1 MENIRVLIVDD
12 LPQVRKE
19 LATVLKLAANATK
32 ARIEFVGEAQDGKE
46 AVEKTTSLHPDVVL
60 MDLEMPVLDG
70 FEATRKIKSFWP
82 ATRVIIL
89 SIHDEAEQQ
98 ERALIAGADH
108 FIAKGANMRTL
119 LDAIS
124 GKYES
129 PNSFDQYKGEKL

>member
-60 MDLEMPVLDG
+60 MDLEMPVLNG

-98 ERALIAGADH
+98 ERARIAGADD
-108 FIAKGANMRTL
+108 FIAKSANYKDL
-119 LDAIS
+119 LNAIL
-124 GKYES
+124 ER
-129 PNSFDQYKGEKL
+129 E